1 MTINQSG
8 WKPSSPVQSATD
20 TGTVTGNRALMLEEA
35 LIFEIG
41 DVETTGVDFCPSPL
55 AGDGGSRQAA
65 DGRGGMVDAS
75 PAPQPLSREGK
86 GAQLLR
92 TAPIGLPGLT
102 EPETVRHYTRL
113 SRQNYA
119 IDLGLFP
126 LGSCTMKHNP
136 RLNEK
141 MARLPGFADIHP
153 LAPRETVAGA
163 LELINQLA
171 FWLVDLTGMHGV
183 AMSPKA
189 GAHGELCGLLCIRA
203 ALEARGDARQ
213 VVLVPESAHGTNPA
227 TAAFCGYR
235 VENIPATP
243 AGRVDLEALK
253 ARLGPDVAAVMITNP
268 NTCGLFEPEMKAI
281 SDAVHAVGGFV
292 YCDGANF
299 NAIVGKV
306 RPGDLGVDA
315 MHINLHKTFSTPH
328 GGGGP
333 GSGPVV
339 LSEALSPFA
348 PLPYTARDRDG
359 VIHLVEEEQA
369 EAFSEEHFGG
379 KVQSFGRMTAFHGQM
394 GMFVRALAYILSHG
408 ADGLKQVAEDAVLNA
423 NYILRSLEDVLDA
436 PFASSGPCMH
446 EALFSDKG
454 FAEGFSTLDLAK
466 GLIDEGF
473 HPMTVYFP
481 LVVHGAMLVEPTE
494 TESKAALDQ
503 FIMALR
509 SVAVRARA
517 GDAGLKAAPVHA
529 PRRRLDETLAARK
542 PIVAWKQSAPPGTPS
557 PSEIGDR

>member
-8 WKPSSPVQSATD
+8 WRPTAPEASAEAPATF
-20 TGTVTGNRALMLEEA
+20 TGNRALMLEEA

-41 DVETTGVDFCPSPL
+41 DTQSTGVDIAEAGGTSRLGGL
-55 AGDGGSRQAA
+55 ARN
-65 DGRGGMVDAS
+65 
-75 PAPQPLSREGK
+75 RE
-86 GAQLLR
+86 
-92 TAPIGLPGLT
+92 IGLPGLS
-102 EPETVRHYTRL
+102 EPEMVRHYTRL

-141 MARLPGFADIHP
+141 VARMPGFADIHP
-153 LAPRETVAGA
+153 LAPVDTVQGA
-163 LELINQLA
+163 LKLIATLGE
-171 FWLVDLTGMHGV
+171 WLVKLTGMHSV

-189 GAHGELCGLLCIRA
+189 GAHGELCGLLAIRS
-203 ALEARGDARQ
+203 ALEARGDARE
-213 VVLVPESAHGTNPA
+213 VILVPESAHGTNPA
-227 TAAFCGYR
+227 TAAFAGYR
-235 VENIPATP
+235 VENIPATA
-243 AGRVDLEALK
+243 AGRVDLAALK

-268 NTCGLFEPEMKAI
+268 NTCGLFEPDMIEI
-281 SDAVHAVGGFV
+281 SEAVHAAGGLV

-299 NAIVGKV
+299 NAIVGRV
-306 RPGDLGVDA
+306 RPGDLGIDA

-339 LSEALSPFA
+339 FSAALTPFA
-348 PLPYTARDRDG
+348 PLPFVEKQGEDY
-359 VIHLVEEEQA
+359 VLIEEETA
-369 EAFSEEHFGG
+369 GEHHGRT
-379 KVQSFGRMTAFHGQM
+379 FGRMTAFHGQM
-394 GMFVRALAYILSHG
+394 GMFTRALSYMMSHG
-408 ADGLKQVAEDAVLNA
+408 ADGLRQVAEDAVLNA

-436 PFASSGPCMH
+436 PFGGSGPCMH

-454 FAEGFSTLDLAK
+454 FANGLSTLDLAK
-466 GLIDEGF
+466 ALIDEGY
-473 HPMTVYFP
+473 HPMTMYFP

-503 FIMALR
+503 FIGALR
-509 SVAVRARA
+509 SVAERAKA
-517 GDAGLKAAPVHA
+517 GDETLKAAPVFA

-542 PIVAWKQSAPPGTPS
+542 PVLVFKEPEQAEAA
-557 PSEIGDR
+557 E